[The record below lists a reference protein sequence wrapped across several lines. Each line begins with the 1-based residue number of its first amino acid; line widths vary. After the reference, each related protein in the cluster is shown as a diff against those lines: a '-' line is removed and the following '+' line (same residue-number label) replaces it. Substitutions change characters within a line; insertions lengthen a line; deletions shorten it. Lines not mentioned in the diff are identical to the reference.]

1 MIKDFF
7 KSLLFV
13 FVCAFCVFSAR
24 AAVSLFSDYGQI
36 QNVQHYSSN
45 PFWSPT
51 APYNQRLPQPVYATG
66 TDLNSDDCIKVVQS
80 LVSVQ
85 CMARDNC
92 KNTDLSDIRPTVMV
106 QLSNLPGANYVSACS
121 GYIDGVFESYQK
133 QYGNSLPNRAVAFPG
148 ATTPNTNID
157 DSSGIQFEN
166 PYKQQPTKWQM
177 EQKERA
183 DELQRLQSQN
193 GAGSEHLSKTD
204 FPATY
209 ADLSFSERLENDR
222 ESLMPYKDA
231 SAYRTLNVKSKAE
244 WCNENSNSP
253 DCKESQQNNNN
264 SNQTT
269 QIHEDCSKYSKNTE
283 AYDCCNYYTTKNAI
297 ANNVSAK
304 WYPDKNQCLCEKFG
318 GAGNMRWTWIW
329 GAYMDGMGG
338 QQFNHGECTPNLKN
352 ALAGC
357 CERAGGTWILSE
369 DKTDGH
375 CDCGNG
381 KKLIQKTTATE
392 SELMQCECVADN
404 DESNGTNQNLLVA
417 RIHKRA
423 STSDRTGKTG
433 NSGRGCFAICG
444 TNPLDDDLNTK
455 VFSNFRDGSRY
466 CADKNQAGLLVK
478 SAAGGMPLQ
487 MTTDEYKTLKEKIQ
501 SEVANKGKC
510 DWHGRD
516 YIIEIGH
523 IYSDSFSADYETIV
537 LDD

>member
-13 FVCAFCVFSAR
+13 FICGFCAFSAP

-66 TDLNSDDCIKVVQS
+66 ADLNADDCIRVVQS

-121 GYIDGVFESYQK
+121 GYIDGIFETYQK

-148 ATTPNTNID
+148 ATTPNPTVD
-157 DSSGIQFEN
+157 DSNGIQFEN
-166 PYKQQPTKWQM
+166 PYKQQPTKWQI
-177 EQKERA
+177 EQKERS

-193 GAGSEHLSKTD
+193 GVGSEHLTKTD

-209 ADLSFSERLENDR
+209 ADLSFSERMENDR
-222 ESLMPYKDA
+222 AGLEPFKDLKAYK
-231 SAYRTLNVKSKAE
+231 TLEVKSESE
-244 WCNENSNSP
+244 WCEEHPNSKGCKKSTQQTLKQNETTPGEVNK
-253 DCKESQQNNNN
+253 DQEQQNP
-264 SNQTT
+264 
-269 QIHEDCSKYSKNTE
+269 EDS
-283 AYDCCNYYTTKNAI
+283 D
-297 ANNVSAK
+297 
-304 WYPDKNQCLCEKFG
+304 P
-318 GAGNMRWTWIW
+318 NML
-329 GAYMDGMGG
+329 Y
-338 QQFNHGECTPNLKN
+338 
-352 ALAGC
+352 
-357 CERAGGTWILSE
+357 
-369 DKTDGH
+369 
-375 CDCGNG
+375 
-381 KKLIQKTTATE
+381 
-392 SELMQCECVADN
+392 
-404 DESNGTNQNLLVA
+404 A

-423 STSDRTGKTG
+423 SSSNRTGKTG
-433 NSGRGCFAICG
+433 NSGRGCYAICG

-455 VFSNFRDGSRY
+455 VFSKFRDGSKY
-466 CADKNQAGLLVK
+466 CADNNQEGLLVK
-478 SAAGGMPLQ
+478 STTGGTPLQ
-487 MTTDEYKTLKEKIQ
+487 MTIEEYETIKEKIQ
-501 SEVANKGKC
+501 NEVADKGKC

-516 YIIEIGH
+516 YIMEIGH
-523 IYSDSFSADYETIV
+523 IDSNGFSADYGTIV

>member
-1 MIKDFF
+1 MIKGFF

-66 TDLNSDDCIKVVQS
+66 TDLNADDCIKVVQS

-148 ATTPNTNID
+148 ATTPNANID
-157 DSSGIQFEN
+157 DSGGIQFEN
-166 PYKQQPTKWQM
+166 PYKQQPTKWQI
-177 EQKERA
+177 EQKERS

-222 ESLMPYKDA
+222 ESLIPYKDA

-264 SNQTT
+264 SNQDETG
-269 QIHEDCSKYSKNTE
+269 
-283 AYDCCNYYTTKNAI
+283 
-297 ANNVSAK
+297 
-304 WYPDKNQCLCEKFG
+304 PDKVNNQDETGPDEVNKPEDG
-318 GAGNMRWTWIW
+318 DQNML
-329 GAYMDGMGG
+329 Y
-338 QQFNHGECTPNLKN
+338 
-352 ALAGC
+352 
-357 CERAGGTWILSE
+357 
-369 DKTDGH
+369 
-375 CDCGNG
+375 
-381 KKLIQKTTATE
+381 
-392 SELMQCECVADN
+392 
-404 DESNGTNQNLLVA
+404 A

-501 SEVANKGKC
+501 NEVADKGKC